1 MSWRP
6 KRMKFGI
13 FLAPFHRVG
22 EHPTLALKRDMELIE
37 TLDEL
42 GYDEAWIGEHHSFAR
57 ELISNPMIF
66 IAAAAERTKHIKL
79 GTGVV
84 SLPYHNPLM
93 VAADLLQLD
102 HMTRGRVML
111 GVGPGALTS
120 DAVQMGIPPETQRRR
135 MAEALDAIVRL
146 ARDDEPVTM
155 QTDWFSL
162 TEARLQM
169 SWYSD
174 PHPEMAAAVILT
186 PAGPQL
192 AGKHGIGLLSVAG
205 AEDEGLRRVWDWAEE
220 SADEHGQAVSRADWK
235 VVMAIHIAETRE
247 QAVADVREGYLARA
261 YVGDAG
267 NPNAAGGLFAAQAPT
282 IEEAIDRNQVIV
294 GSPQDAIEQIEA
306 LQQRSG
312 GVGGLLG
319 MAHEWAGTQQTE
331 RSYELLMR
339 YVAPRFQGQL
349 DRLVASRDFV
359 EQRQLDIFGAGGK
372 AMAKA
377 FADSGKE
384 MPEDFRKGI
393 EQMEKAEQAR
403 AAAAEPP
410 AEPAAQPAG
419 D

>member
-22 EHPTLALKRDMELIE
+22 EHPTLALKRDMELLE
-37 TLDEL
+37 LLDDL
-42 GYDEAWIGEHHSFAR
+42 GYDEAWVGEHHSFAR

-93 VAADLLQLD
+93 VADDLLQLD
-102 HMTRGRVML
+102 HMTRGRAML

-135 MAEALDAIVRL
+135 MAESFDAIMQL
-146 ARDDEPVTM
+146 ARDDQPVTM
-155 QTDWFSL
+155 ETDWFSL

-169 SWYSD
+169 AWYSD
-174 PHPEMAAAVILT
+174 PHPDFAVAVILT
-186 PAGPQL
+186 PSGPQL
-192 AGKHGIGLLSVAG
+192 AGRHGAGMLSVGG
-205 AEDEGLRRVWDWAEE
+205 ADDEGVRRVWDWYEE
-220 SADEHGQAVSRADWK
+220 AAQEAGREVSRKDWK
-235 VVMAIHIAETRE
+235 VVTAIHIGESRQ
-247 QAVADVREGYLARA
+247 QAIADVRDGYIGRA
-261 YVGDAG
+261 YVGDARD
-267 NPNAAGGLFAAQAPT
+267 PNRGGGLFANQAAT
-282 IEEAIDRNQVIV
+282 IEEAIDKGQVIV
-294 GSPQDAIEQIEA
+294 GSPDDAIDQIDA
-306 LQQRSG
+306 LHDRAG
-312 GVGGLLG
+312 GIGGLLG
-319 MAHEWAGTQQTE
+319 MAHEWASTDATR

-339 YVAPRFQGQL
+339 YVAPVFQGQL
-349 DRLVASRDFV
+349 ERVRASRDFV
-359 EQRQLDIFGAGGK
+359 EDRQLDIFGASAK

-384 MPEDFRKGI
+384 LPDEFRQGL
-393 EQMEKAEQAR
+393 EAAAR
-403 AAAAEPP
+403 AGAGSAGSEQREAE
-410 AEPAAQPAG
+410 EVV

>member
-66 IAAAAERTKHIKL
+66 IAAAAERTRHIKL

-93 VAADLLQLD
+93 VADDLLQLD

-120 DAVQMGIPPETQRRR
+120 DAVQMGIPPETQRQR
-135 MAEALDAIVRL
+135 MAESLDAIVQL
-146 ARDDEPVTM
+146 ARSDEPVTM
-155 QTDWFSL
+155 ETEWFSL

-169 SWYSD
+169 AWYSD
-174 PHPEMAAAVILT
+174 PHPEIAVAVILT

-192 AGKHGIGLLSVAG
+192 AGKHGASLLSLGG
-205 AEDEGLRRVWDWAEE
+205 ADSDGMRSVWEWYAE
-220 SADEHGQAVSRADWK
+220 SAAEHGHEVSRKNWRL
-235 VVMAIHIAETRE
+235 VTAIHIAESRA
-247 QAVADVREGYLARA
+247 QAIEEVRAGYLLRT
-261 YVGDAG
+261 YVGDVRDRG
-267 NPNAAGGLFAAQAPT
+267 REGGIVLHQAAT
-282 IEEAIDRNQVIV
+282 VEEAIDKNQVIV
-294 GSPQDAIEQIEA
+294 GSPDDAIEQIEA
-306 LQQRSG
+306 LHERSG
-312 GVGGLLG
+312 GLGGVLG
-319 MAHEWAGTQQTE
+319 MHHEWCSTE
-331 RSYELLMR
+331 ATKRSYELLMR
-339 YVAPRFQGQL
+339 YVAPRYQGQL
-349 DRLVASRDFV
+349 ERLVASRDFV
-359 EQRQLDIFGAGGK
+359 EDRQLDIFGAGSK

-384 MPEDFRKGI
+384 IPEGLRPNVEGG
-393 EQMEKAEQAR
+393 ESANGVGE
-403 AAAAEPP
+403 P
-410 AEPAAQPAG
+410 AEPVAQLAG